1 MNLLNKHCL
10 PFLRGWNVQTHIEC
24 FSSLAASDTTPQQLR
39 IFKTSACFSCECKTQ
54 LKWLGREAVMVT
66 EFPREACLHHSQD
79 DCDAGSLSLSETL
92 SLNCFFFFFP
102 VLFFDYYHTHGK
114 WGLKQHCYGSW
125 VLTFIQGRVG
135 ERTNTK
141 TLEM

>member
-1 MNLLNKHCL
+1 
-10 PFLRGWNVQTHIEC
+10 
-24 FSSLAASDTTPQQLR
+24 
-39 IFKTSACFSCECKTQ
+39 
-54 LKWLGREAVMVT
+54 MVT

-102 VLFFDYYHTHGK
+102 VLFFFYYHTHGK

-125 VLTFIQGRVG
+125 VLTFIQGRVRG
-135 ERTNTK
+135 ADKHEDARDVMFSPLGAEIVLLCMK
-141 TLEM
+141 EFLCYFIFSV